1 MDSTKEEH
9 NSLKSEGVLNMLTRK
24 IGNLIAKLI
33 AVALVGLIGFG
44 EFSLFKAKAAN
55 DKEPAGPAEDHD
67 MVFEDDGPLGY
78 TAADFGPVVL
88 GKATE
93 LSKYEVYNRELSQK
107 ETLTDTA
114 ILNIKYLTKKQ
125 SIKFSGD
132 STWTVNMEDLKESD
146 ISVDNDKKVVSIV
159 IPLPEVNIKLNPAK
173 TQNGKV
179 VKGSKL
185 AFGKIKIEP
194 EAYKALENRA
204 LKDMYSKVIEENE
217 IHDAQTAAVKA
228 MKTLYNPVIRS
239 VAEDYTVNITFKAP
253 NE

>member
-1 MDSTKEEH
+1 
-9 NSLKSEGVLNMLTRK
+9 MLTRK
-24 IGNLIAKLI
+24 IGNLISKFLAI
-33 AVALVGLIGFG
+33 ALVVLIGFG
-44 EFSLFKAKAAN
+44 GFSLFRAKATN
-55 DKEPAGPAEDHD
+55 DKEPAGPAENHD
-67 MVFEDDGPLGY
+67 MVFEDNGFMGY
-78 TAADFGPVVL
+78 TAADFGEVIL

-114 ILNIKYLTKKQ
+114 LLNIKYLTKKQ
-125 SIKFSGD
+125 SIRFWGD
-132 STWTVNMEDLKESD
+132 SKWTVNMENLKEND

-159 IPLPEVNIKLNPAK
+159 VPLPEVNIKLNPAK

-194 EAYKALENRA
+194 EAYKALENQA

-217 IHDAQTAAVKA
+217 IQDAQTAAVKA
-228 MKTLYNPVIRS
+228 MKKLYNPVISS
-239 VAEDYTVNITFKAP
+239 VAKDYTVNITFKAP
-253 NE
+253 NA